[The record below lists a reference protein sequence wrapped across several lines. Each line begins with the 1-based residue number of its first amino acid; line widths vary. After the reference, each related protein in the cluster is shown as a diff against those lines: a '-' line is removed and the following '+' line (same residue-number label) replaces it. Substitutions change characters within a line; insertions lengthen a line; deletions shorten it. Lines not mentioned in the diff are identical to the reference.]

1 VNSILIVP
9 KWMIGG
15 GETSVGMRNC
25 RIIGSFELEET
36 LKGCL
41 AQLPCSEQ
49 GHLQLHQELSAPSSL
64 TLGVHRDKVECS
76 QSGRNWTFL
85 NVQRDAQRI
94 KLHVVFSAKP
104 GISIP
109 WTFPGKCFDN
119 VVSDGALPIE
129 MWSVYRTFQIP
140 FNKILRLACA
150 KHVVMLRVLLLNF
163 VSLRQHTTAFVPSS
177 GRIYSFGLGGNGQ
190 LGTGTTSNRKSPFTV
205 KGNWLP
211 YSTQC
216 LIPAGKQHLAYL
228 LFAFLFLSM
237 CIADLEIGL

>member
-1 VNSILIVP
+1 
-9 KWMIGG
+9 
-15 GETSVGMRNC
+15 
-25 RIIGSFELEET
+25 
-36 LKGCL
+36 
-41 AQLPCSEQ
+41 
-49 GHLQLHQELSAPSSL
+49 
-64 TLGVHRDKVECS
+64 
-76 QSGRNWTFL
+76 
-85 NVQRDAQRI
+85 
-94 KLHVVFSAKP
+94 
-104 GISIP
+104 
-109 WTFPGKCFDN
+109 
-119 VVSDGALPIE
+119 

-216 LIPAGKQHLAYL
+216 LIPTGKQHLVDSL
-228 LFAFLFLSM
+228 FLFLFLFM
-237 CIADLEIGL
+237 CFLALEILTEHGI